1 MNPRHNELLANLPP
15 EEFQRFLGR
24 LELASLSRGQ
34 ILFHKGEVPTH
45 VYFPVGALVSVICEL
60 EDGVSME
67 SNMVGKSS
75 VLGLSNYGV
84 PSFYTAKVRASGF
97 AYRLELS
104 YYRQIL
110 NKCPTYVEALNH
122 AQLTSFRYISIN
134 GACAKNHRMEQQL
147 ARWMLVNLDRTFDK
161 KVHITHAELSS
172 LLGFR
177 REVITT
183 TLGKMEEAGAIAR
196 GRGMIEVTQR
206 EALEKLS
213 CDCYW
218 QISGKPRPVFTGLL
232 QVKK

>member
-15 EEFQRFLGR
+15 EEFRRFLGR
-24 LELASLSRGQ
+24 LELVSLTRGQ
-34 ILFHKGEVPTH
+34 ILFQKGDVPTH

-60 EDGVSME
+60 DDGVSME

-75 VLGLSNYGV
+75 LLGLSNYGV

-97 AYRLELS
+97 AYRLDLT
-104 YYRQIL
+104 YYRLIL
-110 NKCPTYVEALNH
+110 NKCPVYQEGLNR
-122 AQLTSFRYISIN
+122 AQLMSFRYISIN

-147 ARWMLVNLDRTFDK
+147 ARWMLVNLDRTFEK
-161 KVHITHAELSS
+161 KVYITHAELSS

-183 TLGKMEEAGAIAR
+183 TLGKMEETGAIKR
-196 GRGMIEVTQR
+196 GRGVLEVIQR

-218 QISGKPRPVFTGLL
+218 QICGKFRPAFTELI
-232 QVKK
+232 QADQ